1 MERGNTILTL
11 MARAKLQYLL
21 NLIKKQIEELE
32 RWVEETRAAAI
43 EVGRGAH
50 ASPSMSGDREHSENQ
65 AIINRERL
73 HRLYLL
79 RDEISSALSLETPV
93 SIQAPCFVNDK
104 FYFVKNI
111 SHVKGVKII
120 SENSHL
126 GSAVLGKR
134 VGETFSYE
142 LKDKTP
148 VKGKIV
154 KIE

>member
-1 MERGNTILTL
+1 MIRP
-11 MARAKLQYLL
+11 KLRYLL
-21 NLIKKQIEELE
+21 DLVNIQLKELE
-32 RWVEETRAAAI
+32 RWVEETRVAAI

-65 AIINRERL
+65 AIINKERL

-79 RDEISSALSLETPV
+79 RDEISQGLSLKVPTAIE
-93 SIQAPCFVNDK
+93 APCFVNGE

-111 SHVKGVKII
+111 SHIKGVKII
-120 SENSHL
+120 SENSPL

-142 LKDKTP
+142 LKGKTP

>member
-1 MERGNTILTL
+1 
-11 MARAKLQYLL
+11 MARPKLKYLL
-21 NLIKKQIEELE
+21 VLIKKQIRELE
-32 RWVEETRAAAI
+32 RGVEETRAAAI
-43 EVGRGAH
+43 EVGRGAQ

-79 RDEISSALSLETPV
+79 RDEISSASTVPTPI
-93 SIQAPCFVNDK
+93 SIDTPCFVNDE

-120 SENSHL
+120 SENSPL
-126 GSAVLGKR
+126 GAAILGKKT
-134 VGETFSYE
+134 GGAFSYE
-142 LKDKTP
+142 KKDKTP
-148 VKGKIV
+148 VKGEIG

>member
-1 MERGNTILTL
+1 

-21 NLIKKQIEELE
+21 DLIKKQIEELE

-65 AIINRERL
+65 AIINKERL

-79 RDEISSALSLETPV
+79 RDEINSALTVPTPI
-93 SIQAPCFVNDK
+93 SIDTPCFVNDE

-111 SHVKGVKII
+111 SHVEGVKII
-120 SENSHL
+120 SENSPL
-126 GSAVLGKR
+126 GAAILGKK

>member
-1 MERGNTILTL
+1 MIRP
-11 MARAKLQYLL
+11 KLRYLL
-21 NLIKKQIEELE
+21 DLVNIQLKELE
-32 RWVEETRAAAI
+32 RWVEETRVAAI

-65 AIINRERL
+65 AIINKERL

-79 RDEISSALSLETPV
+79 RDEISQALSLKTPTAT
-93 SIQAPCFVNDK
+93 QAPCFINDE
-104 FYFVKNI
+104 FYLVKNI

-120 SENSHL
+120 SENSPL

-134 VGETFSYE
+134 VGEIFSYE
-142 LKDKTP
+142 REDKTL
-148 VKGKIV
+148 VKGRVV